1 MAKSREIV
9 FYHEQ
14 HTLMTQDVTVL
25 INEKVLKEM
34 LIEDLT
40 DEVKRELIQ
49 TFYVALLKS
58 KLHIAGK
65 HSYGDWNAH
74 IGDISEVYQYLG
86 KIIDKVKGN
95 VTIEEIDKQFVL
107 INDRILALS
116 EEEKANSISIQA
128 EVYEA
133 FI

>member
-1 MAKSREIV
+1 MTKSREIV
-9 FYHEQ
+9 YYNEQ
-14 HTLMTQDVTVL
+14 HSLMTQDVTVL

-49 TFYVALLKS
+49 TYYVALLKS
-58 KLHIAGK
+58 KLHISGK
-65 HSYGDWNAH
+65 HSYGDWNAQ
-74 IGDISEVYQYLG
+74 IGNISEVYQYLG
-86 KIIDKVKGN
+86 QIIDKVKGN

-107 INDRILALS
+107 INDKILALS
-116 EEEKANSISIQA
+116 KLEKANSISIQA